1 MVLCGS
7 QPHPDL
13 EVSPEHLLL
22 LQLVLLIFPRLD
34 AQFLLSKEAGKVL
47 VQGHHGLIPQL
58 LIVVLAIHST
68 LKNRR
73 PVSSL
78 AFCGQMQANTDRSGS
93 PSLAPTAHQRLPCLQ
108 HRHQLL
114 PEALVHVSIPI
125 LLIAL
130 LLVTVLLILRVFVV
144 LAVLTLILWVAGVSH
159 FPLPTACLPTLP
171 CPLLASTS
179 TFSSCFSESSM
190 TTTLSSSSWLFSGFS
205 T

>member
-1 MVLCGS
+1 MLCGS

-125 LLIAL
+125 DQRPGDPAPSCLQ
-130 LLVTVLLILRVFVV
+130 RDRE
-144 LAVLTLILWVAGVSH
+144 
-159 FPLPTACLPTLP
+159 PECKLPAAPERQDAP
-171 CPLLASTS
+171 R
-179 TFSSCFSESSM
+179 E
-190 TTTLSSSSWLFSGFS
+190 
-205 T
+205 